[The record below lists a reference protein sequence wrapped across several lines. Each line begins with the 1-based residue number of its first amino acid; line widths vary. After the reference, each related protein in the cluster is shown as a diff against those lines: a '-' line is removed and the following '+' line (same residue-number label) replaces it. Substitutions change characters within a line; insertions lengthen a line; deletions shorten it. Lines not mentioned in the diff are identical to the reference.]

1 MRMRTV
7 FTCAAAMLAVIA
19 VNVSAEAAGWR
30 HGGWYGGYG
39 YGGYGYVGYG
49 YGGYAAV
56 VPASADYG
64 YFWGP
69 PSRPGLY
76 GGGF

>member
-1 MRMRTV
+1 MQMKTAI
-7 FTCAAAMLAVIA
+7 TCAVAMLAVIA

-30 HGGWYGGYG
+30 HGGWSGGYG
-39 YGGYGYVGYG
+39 YGGYG